1 MILLAILLLI
11 GLAYVFLNG
20 WVIVRWLKRKVKTK
34 SFLWFFVV
42 TSILYVSILFWN
54 RKSIEFWL
62 DTRRI
67 EKEAQKK
74 PDKPNRYCACN
85 WSSLRLKK
93 DSYPKKHRPL
103 AQKITDN
110 RYIKDS
116 KTLNKYL
123 RNKDLVTFTDQE
135 GYWVEPLTHSSMHL
149 TPLGLKRLNELGRL
163 FRENLK
169 ETKDANSYFVISS
182 VTRTEKQQKEIK
194 KAYPNA
200 ATKGK
205 STHSYG
211 VSFDISKMMYKSSC
225 ENSLKSLEQAL
236 SEMQSQGK
244 LLICPEKGCI
254 HITII
259 N

>member
-1 MILLAILLLI
+1 MILLAILLLV
-11 GLAYVFLNG
+11 GLAYLFLNG
-20 WVIVRWLKRKVKTK
+20 WVMIRWLKRKVKTK

-42 TSILYVSILFWN
+42 TSILYLTILFWN

-62 DTRRI
+62 DTKRI

-74 PDKPNRYCACN
+74 PDQPNRYCACN
-85 WSSLRLKK
+85 WSSLSLKK

-103 AQKITDN
+103 AQKITQN
-110 RYIKDS
+110 RYIKDN

-123 RNKDLVTFTDQE
+123 RNKDLVTFTDQD

-149 TPLGLKRLNELGRL
+149 TPLALKRLNELGEL
-163 FRENLK
+163 FRKNL
-169 ETKDANSYFVISS
+169 EDTKDANSYFVISS
-182 VTRTEKQQKEIK
+182 VTRTEKQQKQIVR
-194 KAYPNA
+194 AYPNS
-200 ATKGK
+200 ATRNK

-225 ENSLKSLEQAL
+225 SNSLNALEKAL
-236 SEMQSQGK
+236 TEMQSQGK
-244 LLICPEKGCI
+244 LLICPEKGCV
-254 HITII
+254 HITVV